1 MWNLKGIRFL
11 NQFWPPNEGKV
22 RFWRPALCYVGMPLR
37 CHSVPRFC
45 CFFSISDYMSGY
57 SSFVPLPC
65 YFPLIFV
72 LYLLVTH
79 YLFSRL
85 SSPISLVLSLSISVV
100 FVSSVSFYIVF
111 FLSISVII
119 ISLFLSH
126 FSFRSTSLPFHL
138 SIRYLCISTCSV
150 LSLKKLKR
158 SLLDHHAVCPHVS
171 PTNNF

>member
-1 MWNLKGIRFL
+1 MSFRSTLLLFL
-11 NQFWPPNEGKV
+11 FDLRLHV
-22 RFWRPALCYVGMPLR
+22 RLLILCSLALLL
-37 CHSVPRFC
+37 S
-45 CFFSISDYMSGY
+45 SD
-57 SSFVPLPC
+57 
-65 YFPLIFV
+65 YFPLMFV

-85 SSPISLVLSLSISVV
+85 SSPISLVLSLSLSVV

-126 FSFRSTSLPFHL
+126 FSFRYTSLPFHL
-138 SIRYLCISTCSV
+138 SIRYLCIFTCSV